1 MLNMAAKYASI
12 AQAVSAAYGG
22 PYFDAIIHSKGE
34 AVYDDGGS
42 IVTPGTPTQ
51 KSCQAQVDLATQDMR
66 AAEGFTDGD
75 MRILILAEGIVGA
88 ISLDDRVEVLAGP
101 HAGTWLIQ
109 SIARDPFGIYWELRG
124 RPA

>member
-1 MLNMAAKYASI
+1 MLNMAAKFATV

-22 PYFDAIIHSKGE
+22 PYFDALVLSKGE
-34 AVYDDGGS
+34 PVYDDGGS
-42 IVTPGTPTQ
+42 IVTPGTP
-51 KSCQAQVDLATQDMR
+51 SSRPCEAQVDAATQDKR
-66 AAEGFTDGD
+66 REEGFTDGD
-75 MRILILAEGIVGA
+75 VRILILADGIVGA
-88 ISLDDRVEVLAGP
+88 ISLDDRVQVLAGP